1 MITRDDPVKSVTCY
15 VSWLGNVLS
24 HVVMQKG
31 AADLFSDTR
40 SRIIEV
46 NVKVAEDKKISW

>member
-15 VSWLGNVLS
+15 VSRLGNVLS